1 MNTFTGESPVEAME
15 GVFVKATGAG
25 QSVLFTPANTQA
37 NSVSQLN
44 LKVTRNR
51 SAVLDNAIIRFDNGA
66 MLDKFQLNPNSTKV
80 YFTEGN
86 HNYAIVRSE
95 AQGEM
100 PVSFKAA
107 ENGTYTLNVEVKNV
121 DATYLHLIDNRTG
134 ADVDLLANPSYTFEA
149 NKGDNASR
157 FRLVFKAGTS
167 IEENASTN
175 SFAYF
180 NGSAWVISNTGDA
193 TLQVIDMMGRVL
205 SSEQISGNTAVNI
218 NETAGIYM
226 LRLVNGENV
235 MVQKVVVR

>member
-1 MNTFTGESPVEAME
+1 MRSRSVPLREPEANMILNITKDC
-15 GVFVKATGAG
+15 GSVIDRAIVRFG
-25 QSVLFTPANTQA
+25 QSDQLPKFMFNPD
-37 NSVSQLN
+37 NS
-44 LKVTRNR
+44 
-51 SAVLDNAIIRFDNGA
+51 
-66 MLDKFQLNPNSTKV
+66 KV
-80 YFTEGN
+80 YFTQGN
-86 HNYAIVRSE
+86 KDYAIVRSA

-107 ENGTYTLNVEVKNV
+107 ENGTYTINVEPENV
-121 DATYLHLIDNRTG
+121 EMNYLHLIDNRTG

-149 NKGDNASR
+149 TTNDYTSR

-175 SFAYF
+175 SFAYY

>member
-1 MNTFTGESPVEAME
+1 ME

-100 PVSFKAA
+100 PVNFKA
-107 ENGTYTLNVEVKNV
+107 ESNGTYTIAVEPKNVEM
-121 DATYLHLIDNRTG
+121 TYLHLIDNLTG
-134 ADVDLLANPSYTFEA
+134 ANVDLLANPSYTFEA
-149 NKGDNASR
+149 NKGDDANR
-157 FRLVFKAGTS
+157 FRLVFKA
-167 IEENASTN
+167 NADVEDNIVTET
-175 SFAYF
+175 FAYF
-180 NGSAWVISNTGDA
+180 NGSEWVISNTGDA

-205 SSEQISGNTAVNI
+205 RSEQISGNTTVNI
-218 NETAGIYM
+218 NEIAGVYM